1 MRYSGFFLLFVLGCC
16 LFFCGT
22 AWSGEKQGGDGASS
36 AAAKG
41 EEAASSHVTVAAERM
56 EMLLGQIIKLDG
68 DVLVEDDR
76 YTLTCEH
83 GLIYLRQDGEKKP
96 EEPSGD
102 GAGNNVELDR
112 IEATGRVM
120 VRTRDG
126 SQSATGDRARYDRDA
141 ERITLEG
148 NCTILA
154 DGRVMRSARVV
165 YDVKSGKISSSRTSI
180 TIPVAGGSGKGGDA
194 LGGLF
199 GGDRKQGGG
208 KADDSS
214 GNEK

>member
-22 AWSGEKQGGDGASS
+22 AWSGEKQSGDGASS
-36 AAAKG
+36 AAAKE
-41 EEAASSHVTVAAERM
+41 EEAASSRVTVAAERM

-102 GAGNNVELDR
+102 GGGNSVELDR

-180 TIPVAGGSGKGGDA
+180 TIPVVGGSGKGRDA

-199 GGDRKQGGG
+199 GGDRKHGGG
-208 KADDSS
+208 QADDSA

>member
-1 MRYSGFFLLFVLGCC
+1 MRYSGFFLLFVFGCC
-16 LFFCGT
+16 LLFCGT
-22 AWSGEKQGGDGASS
+22 AWSGEKQGGDGDSS
-36 AAAKG
+36 EAARG
-41 EEAASSHVTVAAERM
+41 EEAASSRVTVAAERM

-120 VRTRDG
+120 VRTHDG

-180 TIPVAGGSGKGGDA
+180 TIPVAGGNGKGGDA
-194 LGGLF
+194 FGGLF
-199 GGDRKQGGG
+199 GGDRKQGRGQ
-208 KADDSS
+208 ADDSA